1 MTGVDVQEVSLD
13 DHYRLALSQDLAK
26 KHFAAAIEFFDEEFG
41 PGTVLQKPELL
52 AAFVNAA
59 AMESLAKAIAD
70 TKLPLTPAKH

>member
-1 MTGVDVQEVSLD
+1 MTGVDVQEVSLE

-41 PGTVLQKPELL
+41 PGVVLKTPELL
-52 AAFVNAA
+52 SAFVNAA

-70 TKLPLTPAKH
+70 AKLPLTASTH